1 MRTARAIARREL
13 GSYFRAPAGW
23 IIIAIFLF
31 LTGLVFALSALTPGQ
46 PASLR
51 EFFSAAGWLLLPVA
65 PAISMRLLAEE
76 FRSGTIESMLT
87 APISGWSLVIG
98 KFMAGMGFLVAM
110 ILPTVIYPI
119 ILRMI
124 SDPAPDIGPMLAGY
138 LCLILLGGLY
148 IGIGVLASATTSNA
162 TLAFL
167 VTFFLILVLLFAGIG
182 GRFVPDQFKPLL
194 FQLSISARIGDFAK
208 GIIDLSHVTYFAAS
222 TTVCVVAAA
231 ALVEFRRWS

>member
-13 GSYFRAPAGW
+13 AAYFRAPAGW

-51 EFFSAAGWLLLPVA
+51 EFFGAAGWLLLPVA

-87 APISGWSLVIG
+87 APVSGWSLVIG
-98 KFMAGMGFLVAM
+98 KFMAGMGFLIAM
-110 ILPTVIYPI
+110 LVPTVVYPI
-119 ILRMI
+119 ILQLI
-124 SDPAPDIGPMLAGY
+124 SDPAPDMGPVLAGY
-138 LCLILLGGLY
+138 VCLILLGGLY

-167 VTFFLILVLLFAGIG
+167 VTFFAILVLLFAGIG
-182 GRFVPDQFKPLL
+182 GRFVPDQLKPLL
-194 FQLSISARIGDFAK
+194 FELSVSARIGDFAK
-208 GIIDLSHVTYFAAS
+208 GIIDLAHLVYFVAATS
-222 TTVCVVAAA
+222 VCVVAAA
-231 ALVEFRRWS
+231 ALVELRRWS